1 MFKKICI
8 NSLHKCTEFEY
19 LFNRWYLYF
28 KINRK
33 YNLNEIYNLNVYVLV
48 KNVYLFVDI
57 VSEHLLVTV
66 YLCL

>member
-19 LFNRWYLYF
+19 LFNRYLYF

-33 YNLNEIYNLNVYVLV
+33 YNLNEIYNLNIYVLV
-48 KNVYLFVDI
+48 KNVYLF
-57 VSEHLLVTV
+57 
-66 YLCL
+66 C